1 MGYGGK
7 VAAQQ
12 RARELRAQS
21 WTLQDIADELNVS
34 KSSVSLWVRDV
45 DFVPRPRN
53 RGHRS
58 IKPHPLHVARLAE
71 IERCRI
77 EGSERIGQLSEREF
91 LVLGLAL
98 YAGEGSKTR
107 SEISFANSDPRM
119 ILTFITWLRRFFDV
133 DESRLRVK
141 LYLHEGLDLERAITF
156 WSDLTEIPANQ
167 FTKPYRARADPT
179 IRRTKHVMG
188 CPGIAYRSA
197 SMHRR
202 VMGLI
207 EAVLSATALSGV
219 AQLVERLTVN
229 QDVVGSSPTP
239 GANEPSTQGGSSV
252 VRAGDS

>member
-7 VAAQQ
+7 VAEQQ

-21 WTLQDIADELNVS
+21 WTLEDIATELGVS

-45 DFVPRPRN
+45 EFTPRPRN

-58 IKPHPLHVARLAE
+58 MKPHPLHLARLAE

-77 EGSERIGQLSEREF
+77 EGAERIGQLSEREF
-91 LVLGLAL
+91 LILGLAL

-107 SEISFANSDPRM
+107 NDISFANSDPRM
-119 ILTFITWLRRFFDV
+119 ILMFVTWLRRFFGV

-141 LYLHEGLDLERAITF
+141 LYLHDGLDLESAIRF
-156 WSDLTEIPANQ
+156 WSDLTEIPPSQ
-167 FTKPYRARADPT
+167 FTKPYRALADPT

-202 VMGLI
+202 VMGLV
-207 EAVLSATALSGV
+207 EAVLSRSAL
-219 AQLVERLTVN
+219 
-229 QDVVGSSPTP
+229 P
-239 GANEPSTQGGSSV
+239 G
-252 VRAGDS
+252 

>member
-1 MGYGGK
+1 MGYRGK
-7 VAAQQ
+7 VVERR

-21 WTLQDIADELNVS
+21 RTLQEIASELGVS

-45 DFVPRPRN
+45 EFTPRPRN

-58 IKPHPLHVARLAE
+58 MKPHPLHVARLAE

-77 EGSERIGQLSEREF
+77 EGSGRIGQLSEREF

-98 YAGEGSKTR
+98 YAGEGSKTGND
-107 SEISFANSDPRM
+107 ISFANSDPRM

-141 LYLHEGLDLERAITF
+141 LYLHEGLDLESAIGF
-156 WSDLTEIPANQ
+156 WSDLTEIPPSQ

-179 IRRTKHVMG
+179 IRHTKHVMG

-207 EAVLSATALSGV
+207 EAVLSPTAL
-219 AQLVERLTVN
+219 
-229 QDVVGSSPTP
+229 P
-239 GANEPSTQGGSSV
+239 G
-252 VRAGDS
+252 